1 MLILASGSP
10 RRRELL
16 TQIGVAYMVNPSTY
30 SEESPKKK
38 DPEKYVQA
46 QALGKARDVA
56 GKFPG
61 QWVLGADTMS
71 PSMGKCWASPV
82 MKPLPSRCCGNCP
95 VRNTLSIRASL

>member
-38 DPEKYVQA
+38 DP
-46 QALGKARDVA
+46 GKIR
-56 GKFPG
+56 PG
-61 QWVLGADTMS
+61 PGVGQG
-71 PSMGKCWASPV
+71 P
-82 MKPLPSRCCGNCP
+82 RC
-95 VRNTLSIRASL
+95 S

>member
-46 QALGKARDVA
+46 QALGKSRDSGSSA
-56 GKFPG
+56 PIR
-61 QWVLGADTMS
+61 LS
-71 PSMGKCWASPV
+71 PSMGKCWASPA

-95 VRNTLSIRASL
+95 VRNILSIRASL

>member
-38 DPEKYVQA
+38 NPEKYVQA

-56 GKFPG
+56 EKFPG
-61 QWVLGADTMS
+61 Q
-71 PSMGKCWASPV
+71 
-82 MKPLPSRCCGNCP
+82 
-95 VRNTLSIRASL
+95 

>member
-56 GKFPG
+56 EKFPG
-61 QWVLGADTMS
+61 QWVLGADTIV
-71 PSMGKCWASPV
+71 AIDA

-95 VRNTLSIRASL
+95 VRNILSIRASL

>member
-38 DPEKYVQA
+38 I
-46 QALGKARDVA
+46 R
-56 GKFPG
+56 
-61 QWVLGADTMS
+61 
-71 PSMGKCWASPV
+71 
-82 MKPLPSRCCGNCP
+82 
-95 VRNTLSIRASL
+95 RNTSRPRRWARPAM